1 MSRLTV
7 ILPAFNEELAIA
19 GVIDEIRAVVPE
31 ADIIVVNDGSTDKTA
46 EIAQA
51 SAVVVLHHGL
61 PLGAGRSI
69 KDGIVRA
76 SGDIIIMMDSDGTYP
91 ADRIP
96 EFVKMLEGG
105 YDLVVGART
114 GKYYWGSPFKVFA
127 RFIFRFISEF
137 ATGRHIPD
145 INSGMRAFR
154 KSQITEYFSHLCNG
168 FSLPTTMTLAYFFT
182 GKMVAYLP
190 IDYRKRI
197 GHSKVRIF
205 RDSLRTLQYIT
216 ESVVYFN
223 PIKLFLLLSLIVF
236 IVGTSTAWWVHSP
249 TLFVMIFCIAMLI
262 FAMGLLAQSQR
273 RR

>member
-1 MSRLTV
+1 MPRISV
-7 ILPAFNEELAIA
+7 ILPAYNEELAIA
-19 GVIDEIRAVVPE
+19 GVIDEIRAVVPD

-51 SAVVVLHHGL
+51 AAVVTLHHGL

-69 KDGIVRA
+69 KDGIIRA
-76 SGDIIIMMDSDGTYP
+76 SGDLIVMMDADGTYP

-96 EFVKMLEGG
+96 ELVRMLEGG

-114 GKYYWGSPFKVFA
+114 GRYYWGSPFKVIA
-127 RFIFRFISEF
+127 RLIFRTISEF
-137 ATGRHIPD
+137 ATGKRIQD

-154 KSQITEYFSHLCNG
+154 KSQITEYFPHLCNG

-182 GKMVAYLP
+182 GKMVTYLP

-236 IVGTSTAWWVHSP
+236 IVGTSTAWWMRSP
-249 TLFVMIFCIAMLI
+249 GAFIGIFSVTMLI